1 MNETEFLPS
10 DAIKS
15 SVEDVLTQELSAGQ
29 VVPSVAP
36 LSSEMIQRRLSV
48 QQHDYPVIPGLVGAL
63 LGSIPGILA
72 WIILGQVGFIAG
84 ICGWVM
90 IQGATFGYTK
100 LAGGI
105 DRRGTVLSTIVALC
119 MPIVSEYLGLAVSVY
134 RNFHDSYGVTVGD
147 AIRAVPLYLA
157 EPEVLQGIVFSLIL
171 GYVLIAYVL
180 ISASANRTR
189 TRPIP
194 VYRQTPKL

>member
-1 MNETEFLPS
+1 M
-10 DAIKS
+10 
-15 SVEDVLTQELSAGQ
+15 
-29 VVPSVAP
+29 
-36 LSSEMIQRRLSV
+36 
-48 QQHDYPVIPGLVGAL
+48 
-63 LGSIPGILA
+63 
-72 WIILGQVGFIAG
+72 GFIAG

-105 DRRGTVLSTIVALC
+105 DRLGTVLSTIVALL

-157 EPEVLQGIVFSLIL
+157 EPEVLQGIVFSLLL
-171 GYVLIAYVL
+171 GYALIGYVL
-180 ISASANRTR
+180 ISASVNRTR